1 MNDRIPH
8 YMLISKTSREKGIGS
23 WRFCLRQIDGSI
35 ALEVCDV
42 EPDAWGERLD
52 LLTVVRALES
62 LDQPSRVTLIGC
74 TRYVEQG
81 IQFGLAD
88 WRDNQW
94 RWEYFGEMV
103 PVRDAD
109 LWQRMD
115 RTLQFHKVE
124 CGQRRFDAGHTSLSG
139 HHWPTAEP
147 DGSWVDRIA
156 GANWLKCYGLL
167 LAAWCG
173 ECFEMAS
180 SFWQKMIGSRG
191 LIGRQM

>member
-8 YMLISKTSREKGIGS
+8 YVLISKASRDKGTGQ
-23 WRFCLRQIDGSI
+23 WRFVLRHPDGSV
-35 ALEVCDV
+35 ALEVQDV

-62 LDQPSRVTLIGC
+62 LDQPSHVTLIGC

-81 IQFGLAD
+81 IQFGLSD
-88 WRDNQW
+88 WRETQW
-94 RWEYFGEMV
+94 RWECFGEMV

-124 CGQRRFDAGHTSLSG
+124 CGQRRFDTGHTSLSG
-139 HHWPTAEP
+139 NHWSEGEP
-147 DGSWVDRIA
+147 ERNWVDRIA
-156 GANWLKCYGLL
+156 GGNWLKYSCLL
-167 LAAWCG
+167 PAAWCG
-173 ECFEMAS
+173 FCVEMAS
-180 SFWQKMIGSRG
+180 SFWQRMIGSRG
-191 LIGRQM
+191 LVGRQT